1 MKNLLDRIVGYRI
14 NRATY
19 WTNLLGIL
27 VITSLLVYSG
37 IVGERGG
44 SGAVEVV
51 LAILA
56 GTRLHDIGVSAK
68 YALAGAV
75 VHFLLAILIL
85 ARLGIEQG
93 LTPLGLLNL
102 VFLVLLVWLGLV
114 PGEKGANE
122 WGPQPPDGINWKR
135 PEKPSSSE

>member
-19 WTNLLGIL
+19 WANLLGIL
-27 VITSLLVYSG
+27 VIISLLVYSG

-68 YALAGAV
+68 YALAGVV
-75 VHFLLAILIL
+75 VHFLLAVLIL

-102 VFLVLLVWLGLV
+102 AFLVLLIWLGLV